1 MDSAEETE
9 LRRALSQQGV
19 LLGRQQEELAA
30 SRRAYAEVSLQL
42 NQLVERLD
50 QLQASPSVDRAST
63 SAPGPEGAIPRHAEP
78 RLNPPAPYSGEPN
91 SCRSFLS
98 QCSLIFALQP
108 SCFPTELSRVAYG
121 ITLLVGQAREWGTAM
136 WDGEQACCESFE
148 AFSVELRKVFD
159 RSARGI
165 EAARALSV
173 LQQGEQSVSAYSIE
187 FRTLAVSC
195 GWNEKALWD
204 HFLHGLSENV
214 KDEIYSLELPVGL
227 DKLVDLAIRV
237 DDRIA
242 LRSRHRRGGFPR
254 ERTMGAESVATS
266 DTRFQRLVIP
276 EEEPMQIGGA
286 RLTAGER
293 RRRLANQLC
302 LYCGGAGHV
311 AAACPA
317 VGRSSRSLKGE
328 HMVSI
333 TSTRL
338 PSGGRAEFLASVR
351 VGGAAFRISALIDSG
366 AEGDFMDFELATRLG
381 ISSVALTEPIS
392 AKTLCGTLLTK
403 ITRVTQCV
411 TLILSG
417 NHAEEIQFFLI
428 HSPSAPVV
436 LGHTWLVKHNPHIDW
451 AHKSI
456 LAWSPFCLAQCLG
469 AAFSPVVSCSV
480 LQEEPVSLADVPEAY
495 HDLRAVFSKSRA
507 SSLPP
512 HRPYDCAIDL
522 LPGTSPPKGRLYS
535 LSRPEREAME
545 RYIHDSLVAGIIRPS
560 SSPAG
565 AGFFFVEKKDGSLRP
580 CIDYRGLNDITVKN
594 RYPLPLMSSAFEL
607 LQGATIFTK
616 LDLRS
621 AYHLV
626 RIREGDEWKTA
637 FNTHTGHFE
646 YLVMPFGLSNSPAVF
661 QALVNDVLRD
671 MVDRFVFVYLDDIL
685 IFSQNERDHVQH
697 VRRVL
702 QRLLENRLFAKV
714 EKCQFHARSVPF
726 LGFILSPDGIRM
738 DPTKVKA
745 VADWPTPDSRRAVQR
760 FLGFANFYRRFIRNF
775 SQVALPLTDLTSTK
789 KRFCW
794 SSQAQT
800 AFESLKSRFTSAPI
814 LNTPDP
820 SRQFIVEV
828 DASEVGVGA
837 ILSQRS
843 SADER
848 IHPCAFFSHRL
859 TLTERNY
866 DIGNRE
872 LLAVKLALEEWRHWL
887 EGAAF
892 PFMVW
897 TDHKNLEYIRTAKRI
912 NSRQARWALF
922 FGRFR
927 FTISYRP
934 GSKNGKPDALSRIF
948 EATASP
954 TPPVAILQPE
964 RVVAVVTWGVESKV
978 RDALRDIIVP
988 AGCPESLL
996 FVPESVRTSVLQWGH
1011 SSSLACHPGAT
1022 RTHRL
1027 IKQRFWWPSM
1037 VRDARQFVAACP
1049 ICAAGKGSNRPPAG
1063 LLQPLSV
1070 PSRPW
1075 SHIAMDFV
1083 TGLPLSDGKTVV
1095 LTVVDRFSKA
1105 THFIPL
1111 PKLPSA
1117 RETATIVLDHV
1128 FRIHGLPVD
1137 VVSDR
1142 GPQFVSKFWTEFCR
1156 QLGATAS
1163 LSSGYHP
1170 QTNGQAERANQ
1181 DLERV
1186 LRCVA
1191 SAEPS
1196 SWSSRLTMVEYVH
1209 NSLPVSSTGLS
1220 PFQCCLGYQPP
1231 LFPSQESD
1239 AVVPSAHVFIQRC
1252 LRTWRIA
1259 REALTR
1265 TGERNKASADRHR
1278 TKPPL
1283 YVCGQKVWLS
1293 AKDINF
1299 RLPTRKLGPKF
1310 IGPFI
1315 VAKVLSPVTVRLK
1328 LTPQFKKIHPV
1339 FHVSK
1344 IKPVFRSPLQPLIS
1358 APPPP
1363 RLIEGSPA
1371 YSVRRLIDVRRRG
1384 RGYQYLVDWEGYGP
1398 EERCWIPARDIL
1410 DRALIDQFHQRHGES
1425 SGDARRR
1432 P

>member
-1 MDSAEETE
+1 MDSAEDIDV
-9 LRRALSQQGV
+9 LRILRQQGT
-19 LLGRQQEELAA
+19 LLGRQQEEITA
-30 SRRAYAEVSLQL
+30 SRHAFSELSLQL
-42 NQLVERLD
+42 TQLTERLD
-50 QLQASPSVDRAST
+50 RLQIIPPATPVVQPPSEPESVAS
-63 SAPGPEGAIPRHAEP
+63 RHAEP

-98 QCSLIFALQP
+98 QCSLTFSLQP
-108 SCFPTELSRVAYG
+108 SCFPTERAKVAFI

-136 WDGEQACCESFE
+136 WDNDHQCCSSFKE
-148 AFSVELRKVFD
+148 FSEELRKVFD
-159 RSARGI
+159 RSALGT
-165 EAARALSV
+165 EAARALSL
-173 LQQGEQSVSAYSIE
+173 LQQGGRSVSDYSIE
-187 FRTLAVSC
+187 FRTLAASC
-195 GWNEKALWD
+195 GWNAKAQWD
-204 HFLHGLSENV
+204 HFLHGLADYI
-214 KDEIYSLELPVGL
+214 KDEIYSLELPPSL
-227 DKLVDLAIRV
+227 DGLVDLAIRV
-237 DDRIA
+237 DNRIA
-242 LRSRHRRGGFPR
+242 LRSRHRRGVVSR
-254 ERTMGAESVATS
+254 ELFSDLVAGAAGDATS
-266 DTRFQRLVIP
+266 QRLVMP
-276 EEEPMQIGGA
+276 EEEPMQIGRA
-286 RLTAGER
+286 RLTITER
-293 RRRLANQLC
+293 RHRLTHSLC

-311 AAACPA
+311 AASCP
-317 VGRSSRSLKGE
+317 VKGRRFSAKEGRT
-328 HMVSI
+328 VSV
-333 TSTRL
+333 TNTLL
-338 PSGGRAEFLASVR
+338 PSGGRSVLQASLQFNKTSYQV
-351 VGGAAFRISALIDSG
+351 SALIDSG
-366 AEGDFMDFELATRLG
+366 AEGDFMDNELAARLG
-381 ISSVALTEPIS
+381 VPSVPLAEPIS
-392 AKTLCGTLLTK
+392 ARTLCGTHLTR
-403 ITRVTQCV
+403 ITHSTRFI
-411 TLILSG
+411 TLTLSG
-417 NHAEEIQFFLI
+417 NHAEEIRFLLI
-428 HSPSAPVV
+428 HSPSTPLV

-451 AHKSI
+451 TLNSV
-456 LAWSPFCLAQCLG
+456 LAWSPFCLSQCLG
-469 AAFSPVVSCSV
+469 PAFSPVMSCSV
-480 LQEEPVSLADVPEAY
+480 LQEEPVSLANVPEAY

-522 LPGTSPPKGRLYS
+522 LPGTSPPRGRLYS
-535 LSRPEREAME
+535 LSGPEREAME
-545 RYIHDSLVAGIIRPS
+545 KYINDSQVAGIIRPS

-565 AGFFFVEKKDGSLRP
+565 AGFFFVGKKDGSLRP

-616 LDLRS
+616 LDLRN

-637 FNTHTGHFE
+637 FNTPTGHFE

-714 EKCQFHARSVPF
+714 EKCEFHARSVPF
-726 LGFILSPDGIRM
+726 LGFILSPEGIRM
-738 DPTKVKA
+738 DPAKVKA

-775 SQVALPLTDLTSTK
+775 SQVALPLTDLTSTRR
-789 KRFCW
+789 RFCW
-794 SSQAQT
+794 SPQAEA
-800 AFESLKSRFTSAPI
+800 AFLNLKSRFVSAPI
-814 LNTPDP
+814 LATPDP
-820 SRQFIVEV
+820 SRQFVVEV
-828 DASEVGVGA
+828 DASEVGAGA

-843 SADER
+843 PSDDR
-848 IHPCAFFSHRL
+848 VHPCAFFSHRL
-859 TLTERNY
+859 TPSERNY

-887 EGAAF
+887 EGAEV
-892 PFMVW
+892 PFIVW
-897 TDHKNLEYIRTAKRI
+897 TDHKNLEYIRTAKRL

-922 FGRFR
+922 FGRFN
-927 FTISYRP
+927 FNISYRP

-948 EATASP
+948 EAEP
-954 TPPVAILQPE
+954 RAILPVTILPPD
-964 RVVAVVTWGVESKV
+964 RVVAMVTWGVESRV
-978 RDALRDIIVP
+978 RSALRNVTVP

-1011 SSSLACHPGAT
+1011 SSMLACHPGAT
-1022 RTHRL
+1022 RTCSL

-1037 VRDARQFVAACP
+1037 ARDARQFVSACP
-1049 ICAAGKGSNRPPAG
+1049 VCAAGKGSNRPPAG
-1063 LLQPLSV
+1063 LLQPLPV

-1083 TGLPLSDGKTVV
+1083 TGLPPSSGNTVV

-1105 THFIPL
+1105 AHFIPL

-1128 FRIHGLPVD
+1128 FRIHGLPEN

-1142 GPQFVSKFWTEFCR
+1142 GPQFVSKFWAEFCR

-1196 SWSSRLTMVEYVH
+1196 SWSSRLTMVEYAH
-1209 NSLPVSSTGLS
+1209 NSLLVSSTGLS

-1239 AVVPSAHVFIQRC
+1239 AVVPSAHSFIQRC

-1265 TGERNKASADRHR
+1265 TGDRNKASADRHR
-1278 TKPPL
+1278 AKPPL

-1293 AKDINF
+1293 SKDIPLK
-1299 RLPTRKLGPKF
+1299 LPSRKLGPKF
-1310 IGPFI
+1310 IGPFSI
-1315 VAKVLSPVTVRLK
+1315 SKVLSPVSVRLN
-1328 LTPQFKKIHPV
+1328 LTPQFKNIHPV

-1344 IKPVFRSPLQPLIS
+1344 IKPVIRSPLQPQTS
-1358 APPPP
+1358 VPPPP

-1371 YSVRRLIDVRRRG
+1371 YTVRRLLDVRRRG

-1398 EERCWIPARDIL
+1398 EERCWVPARDIL
-1410 DRALIDQFHQRHGES
+1410 DRALIDQFHRRHGES